1 MPSLRI
7 ARHGDEGACG
17 TARRSRASRQ
27 GGRAAVSGSACGCS
41 PHSLAPAGKR
51 SGAGCE
57 TLRYLPQLL
66 CRLLYWFKLKSKLC
80 LLLAK
85 AHALFELHP
94 SGLGCIRIDTSA
106 YRNRLYR
113 PMHYRHLS
121 CEGSRHAI
129 HVPHKLSPASRA
141 HKRTCHHSQLA
152 LPYSSLARTTTC
164 SCTRREIDQVRVWP
178 CLEAARTH
186 SSALVPGPESKSPGL
201 MSALSA
207 QCAHASP
214 CE

>member
-1 MPSLRI
+1 MRTWF
-7 ARHGDEGACG
+7 
-17 TARRSRASRQ
+17 TA
-27 GGRAAVSGSACGCS
+27 VGCS
-41 PHSLAPAGKR
+41 PSALGASRRHREPSLAPVSFFTG
-51 SGAGCE
+51 
-57 TLRYLPQLL
+57 L
-66 CRLLYWFKLKSKLC
+66 LKSKLC

-113 PMHYRHLS
+113 PMHYHHLS

-178 CLEAARTH
+178 GLEAARTH
-186 SSALVPGPESKSPGL
+186 SLALVPGTGPKSPGL
-201 MSALSA
+201 VAALSA

-214 CE
+214 CEYAMLERTLSALSSQSCPP